1 MLKCKYD
8 NSKKMAGSSVEKTV
22 SMNMK
27 VLILAVPSI
36 ISNITVP
43 LLGLVDMAIVGHLG
57 SAAYIGA
64 VAVGGLLF
72 NVLYWNFGFLRMGT
86 SGLASQAYGRRDFRE
101 MFSVLLR
108 AIEVAWGL
116 SLLFIVFRH
125 FIADAAFY
133 LIDTEPE
140 VRVLAEKYFLINI
153 WAAPAVL
160 GLYALKGWFIGMQNS
175 KTPMLVAIF
184 INVMNI
190 CLSLFFVYFM
200 DMGIEGVALGSALA
214 QISGLLLAVFL
225 WVKFYSV
232 HFIRFLDKKALFNTD
247 GLGAFFKLNLGI
259 VIRTMCLVTVTSFF
273 TIAGTKQG
281 ITVLAVNTLLMQ
293 LFTLFSYFMDGFA
306 YAGEA
311 LVGKYIGAK
320 DKCNLKKVIES
331 IFMWGGSLALVFT
344 ALYGFFASEFIAFLT
359 DKPDVVKEAAKYYFW
374 VLAIPFAG
382 FSAFLWDGVCVG
394 ATAVKTMAWT
404 MIIATATF
412 FLLYISFIDKFG
424 NHAIWLSF
432 VCYLAMRSIA
442 QTIWAKCNLLRM

>member
-1 MLKCKYD
+1 MDVL
-8 NSKKMAGSSVEKTV
+8 SGEKTI

-27 VLILAVPSI
+27 VLKLAVPSI

-43 LLGLVDMAIVGHLG
+43 LLSLVDIAIVGHLG

-64 VAVGGLLF
+64 IALGGLIF

-86 SGLASQAYGRRDFRE
+86 SGLASQAYGRKDFRG
-101 MFSVLLR
+101 MLSVLFR
-108 AIEVAWGL
+108 AMEVAWGL
-116 SLLFIVFRH
+116 ALLFVVFRH
-125 FIADAAFY
+125 QIADVAFY
-133 LIDTEPE
+133 FIETKPE
-140 VRVLAEKYFLINI
+140 VRGLAEEYFLINI

-175 KTPMLVAIF
+175 KIPMCIAIF

-190 CLSLFFVYFM
+190 VLSLIFVYLLN
-200 DMGIEGVALGSALA
+200 MGIKGVALGSALA

-225 WVKFYSV
+225 WVRFYSG
-232 HFIRFLDKKALFNTD
+232 HFLRFLDKKVLFNTD

-281 ITVLAVNTLLMQ
+281 VIVLAVNTLMMQ
-293 LFTLFSYFMDGFA
+293 FFTLFSYFMDGFA

-311 LVGKYIGAK
+311 LVGKYIGAN
-320 DKCNLKKVIES
+320 DRDNLKKVIKS
-331 IFMWGGSLALVFT
+331 IFKWGASLALIFT
-344 ALYGFFASEFIAFLT
+344 MLYGLFASEFMAFLT
-359 DKPDVVKEAAKYYFW
+359 DKPDVVKESAKYYFW

-404 MIIATATF
+404 MIFATAAF
-412 FLLYISFIDKFG
+412 FGIYFLLIEKLE

-432 VCYLAMRSIA
+432 VCYLTMRSLV
-442 QTIWAKCNLLRM
+442 QTIWAKNKLM